1 MWGVVGDPG
10 AVSPVPA
17 ANTRLAV
24 FLLRLSHVPAANT
37 RLAVF
42 LLCLSLAA
50 AARRTPRP
58 TPYPVPP
65 TTTSTY
71 HVGFRQIIV
80 LAFSK
85 NVLCQTYFY
94 EDLNTVYVFFH

>member
-1 MWGVVGDPG
+1 MWGVGEPG

-24 FLLRLSHVPAANT
+24 FLLSLSHVSAANT
-37 RLAVF
+37 RVAVF

-58 TPYPVPP
+58 TPYPASP
-65 TTTSTY
+65 TTSSTY
-71 HVGFRQIIV
+71 HVGFRQMIA
-80 LAFSK
+80 LAFPLK
-85 NVLCQTYFY
+85 
-94 EDLNTVYVFFH
+94 FF

>member
-1 MWGVVGDPG
+1 MWGVGEPG

-24 FLLRLSHVPAANT
+24 FLLSLSHVPAANT

-58 TPYPVPP
+58 TPYPAPP

-80 LAFSK
+80 LAFRSNFYAAK
-85 NVLCQTYFY
+85 N
-94 EDLNTVYVFFH
+94 

>member
-1 MWGVVGDPG
+1 MWGVGDPG

-24 FLLRLSHVPAANT
+24 FLLSLSHVPAANT

-58 TPYPVPP
+58 TPYPAPP

-71 HVGFRQIIV
+71 HVGFRPILFLHLGENINFY
-80 LAFSK
+80 AAK
-85 NVLCQTYFY
+85 N
-94 EDLNTVYVFFH
+94 

>member
-1 MWGVVGDPG
+1 MWGVDEPG

-24 FLLRLSHVPAANT
+24 FLLSLSHVPAANT

-58 TPYPVPP
+58 TPYPAPP

-71 HVGFRQIIV
+71 HVRVGFRQFIV
-80 LAFSK
+80 LAFPQ
-85 NVLCQTYFY
+85 NLFLLYFISI
-94 EDLNTVYVFFH
+94 